1 MSWKFNSKISRL
13 VFNHI
18 ASAWKIFEW
27 FVLVSNSWFRCF
39 SKSFFFFF
47 FRILF
52 SQVLGMMVSSP
63 ECWGWGQVCYEPSSL
78 QCGGRQPGNVCGNE
92 CFLLQTCSRHQILMS
107 IKRRIPEIG
116 MFTCKWL
123 MFMVS
128 QVLWIL
134 YGFRPSKEC
143 GLAQVF
149 SDGIAN
155 LSRHTYKQL
164 LTWYLDV

>member
-18 ASAWKIFEW
+18 ASAWKMFEW

-39 SKSFFFFF
+39 SKSFFFF